1 MYRIDRFK
9 DNGLYPITGIPLAKT
24 KEELIPMVKQIHGR
38 LMPVVIRNLS
48 PEKRTSKWLT
58 PEQAFGSCVERMLG
72 ASNGRQERKPARG
85 KRAFLA
91 D

>member
-9 DNGLYPITGIPLAKT
+9 NNGLYPVTGIPLAET
-24 KEELIPMVKQIHGR
+24 KEELIPTVKQIHGR

-48 PEKRTSKWLT
+48 TGKRTSKWLT
-58 PEQAFGSCVERMLG
+58 PEQVFGSCVDHMLG
-72 ASNGRQERKPARG
+72 VSNGKQERKPARG